1 MFTGSRQESSW
12 TASASAEAY
21 SDSSCNP
28 VGTNMTEKKKK
39 PPLSREEIDQLREDL
54 MVADTLTRIENTLMV
69 LSGKGG
75 VGKSTVAVNLAA
87 ALAASDKQVGLLDI
101 DIHGP
106 SVPTLLKLEGT
117 LVRGT
122 SERGLIPVRY
132 NDNLKVLS
140 IEFILRDQ
148 AHEAVI
154 WRGPMKHQMIKQF
167 IAEADWGDLDFL
179 IVDAPPGTGDE
190 PLSIC
195 QMAPPR
201 SQAVIVTTPQML
213 AVKDVRKSIRFCRT
227 LGMPIFGIIENMSGF
242 VCPNCGTEHQL
253 FKSGG
258 GKQLALET
266 GFRFLGS
273 IPIDPRMVVASDE
286 GRPFVLEHPTSPAAK
301 AFDEIVAPMLALA
314 PPRLKKH

>member
-1 MFTGSRQESSW
+1 
-12 TASASAEAY
+12 
-21 SDSSCNP
+21 
-28 VGTNMTEKKKK
+28 MTEQRKK

-132 NDNLKVLS
+132 SDNLKVLS
-140 IEFILRDQ
+140 IEFVLKDQ
-148 AHEAVI
+148 AQEAVI

-167 IAEADWGDLDFL
+167 IGEADWGDLDFL

-201 SQAVIVTTPQML
+201 SQAVIVTTPQKL
-213 AVKDVRKSIRFCRT
+213 AVKDVKKSIRFCRA

-266 GFRFLGS
+266 GFRFLGR
-273 IPIDPRMVVASDE
+273 IPIDPRMVVSSDE

-301 AFDEIVAPMLALA
+301 AFDEIVLPMLALA
-314 PPRLKKH
+314 PPKLKKH